1 VPSITLAMYLN
12 PHVDSMKLKNG
23 KIIIFAGPSGSGKD
37 TVMQAIMKECN
48 NMVKLTTAT
57 TRPMREGE
65 VEGKMYY
72 FQTVDEFKNNVKQ
85 GLIPEHNVHADNY
98 YGTYLPDLDKKM
110 KQGKIIV
117 GQVQLVGARYLK
129 KNYKA
134 LLIFLKAE
142 SWDILRSRIK
152 GRSDLSENEIEKR
165 RIIAERE
172 ISEESKFY
180 DYIVENKQGQLDKTI
195 EKVKKIIKENIEC

>member
-1 VPSITLAMYLN
+1 MPIVILVMYLS

-48 NMVKLTTAT
+48 DMVKLTTAT
-57 TRPMREGE
+57 TRPMRAGEIEGE
-65 VEGKMYY
+65 MYY
-72 FQTVDEFKNNVKQ
+72 FQTVDEFKNNIKK

-110 KQGKIIV
+110 KQGKNIV
-117 GQVQLVGARYLK
+117 GQVQLVGAKYLK

-134 LLIFLKAE
+134 LLIFLKVE

-152 GRSDLSENEIEKR
+152 DRSDLSESEIEKR
-165 RIIAERE
+165 RVIAERE
-172 ISEESKFY
+172 VSEEAKFY
-180 DYIVENKQGQLDKTI
+180 DYIVENKQGRLDETI
-195 EKVKKIIKENIEC
+195 KKVKKIIKESVEC